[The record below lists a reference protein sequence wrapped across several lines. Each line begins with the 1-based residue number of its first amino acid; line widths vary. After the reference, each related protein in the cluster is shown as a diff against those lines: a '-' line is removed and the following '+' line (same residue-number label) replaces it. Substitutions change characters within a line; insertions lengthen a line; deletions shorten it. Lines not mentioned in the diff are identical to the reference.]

1 MQKQKH
7 RLQTTILSEPS
18 LLATRWIGHTH
29 MNSPVNKTPKEVE
42 AVDNVPLVIVV
53 MGVSGCGKST
63 VAEYIARDVAALGIE
78 VHCKDADELHP
89 SSNIDKMAAGL
100 ALTDEDRQPWLEQ
113 VATYAHDKAK
123 QHGVCVVACSALK
136 MQYRQTLNTAG
147 RVVYVYLQG
156 SYQLIAA
163 RMHERTGHFMPET
176 LLDSQFAALED
187 PSDEPNV
194 LTVSIEPSPDV
205 VATDAIRL
213 LVQHQHLK
221 TDL

>member
-1 MQKQKH
+1 
-7 RLQTTILSEPS
+7 
-18 LLATRWIGHTH
+18 
-29 MNSPVNKTPKEVE
+29 MNSPVSKTPEGAK
-42 AVDNVPLVIVV
+42 AISNVPLIIIV

-63 VAEYIARDVAALGIE
+63 VAENIARDLAALGIQ

-113 VATYAHDKAK
+113 VAVYAREKAE

-136 MQYRQTLNTAG
+136 SRYRQTLNTAG
-147 RVVYVYLQG
+147 QVVYVYLLG
-156 SYQLIAA
+156 SHQLIAS

-187 PSDEPNV
+187 PRTEPHV
-194 LTVSIEPSPDV
+194 LTVSIESSPDV
-205 VATDAIRL
+205 VATDAISL
-213 LVQHQHLK
+213 LNQHQYLS
-221 TDL
+221 TDN